1 MQGKRR
7 VYPSERKPAKWVS
20 YSLLF
25 LSAVI
30 LFSGVAAR
38 SGDDAVIQT
47 VATPSPIPLDAAFDE
62 TRETQEITLNGS
74 VWYAL
79 QLGAFETEEAA
90 HQLAEQFQ
98 RRGAAGYVWQNERYR
113 VLAAVYP
120 EKEDAQAVR
129 QQLREQHDVDSYLY
143 EISVPALSLRMTGM
157 KGQIEILEA
166 AFLHADEL
174 IRQTERISETLDR
187 QEITPAE
194 AVTELNTL
202 REQVELVALRMEQRF
217 AAPKLAV
224 ERLIALFQDYAA
236 FAQEKTGQGKQC
248 DSQPADQV
256 PDASVHSPFIG
267 AYRRNE
273 KHLGG
278 KI

>member
-1 MQGKRR
+1 MQTRKR

-38 SGDDAVIQT
+38 SGGDAVFET

-62 TRETQEITLNGS
+62 TRETREITLNGS

-90 HQLAEQFQ
+90 RQLAEQFQ
-98 RRGAAGYVWQNERYR
+98 RRGAAGYLWPEERVR

-129 QQLREQHDVDSYLY
+129 QQLRDQHDVDSYLF
-143 EISVPALSLRMTGM
+143 EISIPSVSLRMTGM
-157 KGQIEILEA
+157 RGQIDILEA
-166 AFLHADEL
+166 AFLHAEEL
-174 IRQTERISETLDR
+174 IRQMERISETLDR

-194 AVTELNTL
+194 AAEELNTL

-217 AAPKLAV
+217 LSPRNAAV
-224 ERLIALFQDYAA
+224 TGLIGLMRDYAA
-236 FAQEKTGQGKQC
+236 FAREETGQESNALLSRQLKYQTI
-248 DSQPADQV
+248 QTIRLLLELT
-256 PDASVHSPFIG
+256 DAL
-267 AYRRNE
+267 RNT
-273 KHLGG
+273 
-278 KI
+278 

>member
-1 MQGKRR
+1 MQTRKR

-38 SGDDAVIQT
+38 SGGDAVFET

-62 TRETQEITLNGS
+62 TRETREITLNGS

-90 HQLAEQFQ
+90 RQLAEQFQ
-98 RRGAAGYVWQNERYR
+98 RRGAAGYLWPEDRFR

-129 QQLREQHDVDSYLY
+129 QQLRDKHDVDSYLF
-143 EISVPALSLRMTGM
+143 EISIPSVSLRMTGM
-157 KGQIEILEA
+157 RGQIDILEA
-166 AFLHADEL
+166 AFLHAEDL
-174 IRQTERISETLDR
+174 VRQMERISETLDR

-194 AVTELNTL
+194 AAEELNTL

-217 AAPKLAV
+217 LSPRNAAV
-224 ERLIALFQDYAA
+224 TGLIGLMRDYAA
-236 FAQEKTGQGKQC
+236 FAREKTGQESNALLSRQLKYQTIQTIRLLLELT
-248 DSQPADQV
+248 DEL
-256 PDASVHSPFIG
+256 
-267 AYRRNE
+267 RNT
-273 KHLGG
+273 
-278 KI
+278 

>member
-1 MQGKRR
+1 MQTRKR

-38 SGDDAVIQT
+38 SGGDAVFET

-62 TRETQEITLNGS
+62 TRETREITLNGS

-90 HQLAEQFQ
+90 GQLAEQFQ
-98 RRGAAGYVWQNERYR
+98 RRGAAGYLWPEERFR

-129 QQLREQHDVDSYLY
+129 QQLRDQHDVDSYLF
-143 EISVPALSLRMTGM
+143 EISIPSVSLRMTGM
-157 KGQIEILEA
+157 RGQIDILEA
-166 AFLHADEL
+166 TFLHAEEL
-174 IRQTERISETLDR
+174 IRQMERISETLDR

-194 AVTELNTL
+194 AAEELNTL

-217 AAPKLAV
+217 LSPRNTAV
-224 ERLIALFQDYAA
+224 TGLIGLMRDYAA
-236 FAQEKTGQGKQC
+236 FAREKTGQESNALLSRQLKYQTIQTIRLLLELT
-248 DSQPADQV
+248 DEL
-256 PDASVHSPFIG
+256 
-267 AYRRNE
+267 RNT
-273 KHLGG
+273 
-278 KI
+278 

>member
-1 MQGKRR
+1 MQTRKR

-38 SGDDAVIQT
+38 SDGDAVFET

-62 TRETQEITLNGS
+62 TRETREITLNGS

-90 HQLAEQFQ
+90 GQLAEQFQ
-98 RRGAAGYVWQNERYR
+98 RRGAAGYLWPEERFR

-129 QQLREQHDVDSYLY
+129 QQLRDQHDVDSYLF
-143 EISVPALSLRMTGM
+143 EISIPSVSLRMTGM
-157 KGQIEILEA
+157 RGQIDILEA
-166 AFLHADEL
+166 AFLHAEEL
-174 IRQTERISETLDR
+174 IRQMERISETLDR

-194 AVTELNTL
+194 AAEELNTL

-217 AAPKLAV
+217 LSPRNAAV
-224 ERLIALFQDYAA
+224 TGLIGLMRDYAA
-236 FAQEKTGQGKQC
+236 FAREKTGQESNALLSRQLKYQTIQTIRLLLELT
-248 DSQPADQV
+248 DEL
-256 PDASVHSPFIG
+256 
-267 AYRRNE
+267 RNT
-273 KHLGG
+273 
-278 KI
+278 

>member
-1 MQGKRR
+1 MQTRKR

-38 SGDDAVIQT
+38 SGGDAVFET

-62 TRETQEITLNGS
+62 TRETREITLNGS

-79 QLGAFETEEAA
+79 QLGAFETEETAG
-90 HQLAEQFQ
+90 QLAEQFQ
-98 RRGAAGYVWQNERYR
+98 RRGAAGYLWPEERFR

-129 QQLREQHDVDSYLY
+129 QQLRDQHDVDSYLF
-143 EISVPALSLRMTGM
+143 EISIPSVSLRMTGM
-157 KGQIEILEA
+157 RGQIDILEA
-166 AFLHADEL
+166 AFLHAEEL
-174 IRQTERISETLDR
+174 IRQMERISETLDR

-194 AVTELNTL
+194 AAEELNTL

-217 AAPKLAV
+217 LSPRNAAV
-224 ERLIALFQDYAA
+224 TGLIGLMRDYAA
-236 FAQEKTGQGKQC
+236 FAREKTGQESNALLSRQLKYQTIQTIRLLLELT
-248 DSQPADQV
+248 DEL
-256 PDASVHSPFIG
+256 
-267 AYRRNE
+267 RNT
-273 KHLGG
+273 
-278 KI
+278 

>member
-1 MQGKRR
+1 MQTRKR

-38 SGDDAVIQT
+38 SGGDAVFET

-62 TRETQEITLNGS
+62 TRETREITLNGS

-90 HQLAEQFQ
+90 GQLAEQFQ
-98 RRGAAGYVWQNERYR
+98 RRGAAGYLWPEERFR

-129 QQLREQHDVDSYLY
+129 QQLRDQHDVDSYLF
-143 EISVPALSLRMTGM
+143 EISIPSVSLRMTGM
-157 KGQIEILEA
+157 RGQIDILEA
-166 AFLHADEL
+166 AFLHAEEL
-174 IRQTERISETLDR
+174 IRQMERISETLDR

-194 AVTELNTL
+194 AAEELNTL

-217 AAPKLAV
+217 LSPRNAAV
-224 ERLIALFQDYAA
+224 TGLIGLMRDYAA
-236 FAQEKTGQGKQC
+236 FAREKTGQESNALLSRHLKYQTIQTIRLLLELT
-248 DSQPADQV
+248 DEL
-256 PDASVHSPFIG
+256 
-267 AYRRNE
+267 RNT
-273 KHLGG
+273 
-278 KI
+278 

>member
-1 MQGKRR
+1 MQTRKR

-38 SGDDAVIQT
+38 RGGDAVFET

-62 TRETQEITLNGS
+62 TRETREITLNGS

-90 HQLAEQFQ
+90 RQLAEQFQ
-98 RRGAAGYVWQNERYR
+98 RRGAAGYLWPEERFR

-129 QQLREQHDVDSYLY
+129 QQLRDQHDVDSYLF
-143 EISVPALSLRMTGM
+143 EISIPSVSLRMTGM
-157 KGQIEILEA
+157 RGQIDILEA
-166 AFLHADEL
+166 AFLHAEDL
-174 IRQTERISETLDR
+174 IRQMERISETLDR

-194 AVTELNTL
+194 AAEELNTL

-217 AAPKLAV
+217 LSPRNAAV
-224 ERLIALFQDYAA
+224 TGLIGLMRDYAA
-236 FAQEKTGQGKQC
+236 FAREKTGQESNALLSRQLKYQTIQTIRLLLELT
-248 DSQPADQV
+248 DEL
-256 PDASVHSPFIG
+256 
-267 AYRRNE
+267 RNT
-273 KHLGG
+273 
-278 KI
+278 

>member
-1 MQGKRR
+1 MQAKRR
-7 VYPSERKPAKWVS
+7 VYPSERKPARWVS

-38 SGDDAVIQT
+38 SGGDAVIQT

-62 TRETQEITLNGS
+62 TRETREITLNGS

-90 HQLAEQFQ
+90 GQLAEQFQ
-98 RRGAAGYVWQNERYR
+98 RRGAAGYIWPDERYR

-129 QQLREQHDVDSYLY
+129 QQLREQHDVESYLF
-143 EISVPALSLRMTGM
+143 EIDVPAVVLRMTGM
-157 KGQIEILEA
+157 RGQIDILEA
-166 AFLHADEL
+166 AFLHAEEL
-174 IRQTERISETLDR
+174 IRQMERISETLDR

-194 AVTELNTL
+194 AADELNTL

-217 AAPKLAV
+217 AAPRNTTV
-224 ERLIALFQDYAA
+224 TQLIGLMRDYAA
-236 FAQEKTGQGKQC
+236 FAREKTGQESNALLSRQIKYQTFQTIRLLLELTGEL
-248 DSQPADQV
+248 
-256 PDASVHSPFIG
+256 
-267 AYRRNE
+267 RNT
-273 KHLGG
+273 
-278 KI
+278 

>member
-1 MQGKRR
+1 MQTRKR

-38 SGDDAVIQT
+38 SGGDAVFET

-62 TRETQEITLNGS
+62 TRETREITLNGS

-90 HQLAEQFQ
+90 RQLAEQFQ
-98 RRGAAGYVWQNERYR
+98 RRGAAGYLWPEDRFR

-120 EKEDAQAVR
+120 EKEDAQVVR
-129 QQLREQHDVDSYLY
+129 QQLRDQHDVDSYLF
-143 EISVPALSLRMTGM
+143 EISIPSVSLRMTGM
-157 KGQIEILEA
+157 RGQIDILEA
-166 AFLHADEL
+166 AFLHAEDL
-174 IRQTERISETLDR
+174 IRQMERISETLDR

-194 AVTELNTL
+194 AAEELNTL

-217 AAPKLAV
+217 LSPRNAAV
-224 ERLIALFQDYAA
+224 TGLIGLMRDYAA
-236 FAQEKTGQGKQC
+236 FAREETGQESNALLSRQLKYQTIQTIRLLLELT
-248 DSQPADQV
+248 DEL
-256 PDASVHSPFIG
+256 
-267 AYRRNE
+267 RNT
-273 KHLGG
+273 
-278 KI
+278 

>member
-1 MQGKRR
+1 MQTRKR

-38 SGDDAVIQT
+38 SDGDAVFET

-62 TRETQEITLNGS
+62 TRETREITLNGS

-90 HQLAEQFQ
+90 RQLAEQFQ
-98 RRGAAGYVWQNERYR
+98 RRGAAGYLWPEERFR

-129 QQLREQHDVDSYLY
+129 QQLRDQHDVDSYLF
-143 EISVPALSLRMTGM
+143 EISIPSVSLRMTGM
-157 KGQIEILEA
+157 RGQIDILEA
-166 AFLHADEL
+166 AFLHAEDL
-174 IRQTERISETLDR
+174 IRQMERISETLDR

-194 AVTELNTL
+194 AAEELNTL

-217 AAPKLAV
+217 LSPRNAAV
-224 ERLIALFQDYAA
+224 TGLIGLMRDYAA
-236 FAQEKTGQGKQC
+236 FAREKTGQESNALLSRQLKYQTIQTIRLLLELT
-248 DSQPADQV
+248 DEL
-256 PDASVHSPFIG
+256 
-267 AYRRNE
+267 RNT
-273 KHLGG
+273 
-278 KI
+278 

>member
-1 MQGKRR
+1 MQTRKR

-38 SGDDAVIQT
+38 SGGDAVFET

-62 TRETQEITLNGS
+62 TRETREITLNGS

-90 HQLAEQFQ
+90 GQLAEQFQ
-98 RRGAAGYVWQNERYR
+98 RRGAAGYLWPEDRFR

-129 QQLREQHDVDSYLY
+129 QQLRDQHDVDSYLF
-143 EISVPALSLRMTGM
+143 EISIPSVSLRMTGM
-157 KGQIEILEA
+157 RGQIDILEA
-166 AFLHADEL
+166 AFLHAEEL
-174 IRQTERISETLDR
+174 IRQMERISETLDR

-194 AVTELNTL
+194 AAEELNTL

-217 AAPKLAV
+217 LSPRNAAV
-224 ERLIALFQDYAA
+224 TGLIGLMRDYAA
-236 FAQEKTGQGKQC
+236 FAREKTGQESNALLSRQLKYQTIQTIRLLLELT
-248 DSQPADQV
+248 DEL
-256 PDASVHSPFIG
+256 
-267 AYRRNE
+267 RNT
-273 KHLGG
+273 
-278 KI
+278 

>member
-1 MQGKRR
+1 MQTRKR

-38 SGDDAVIQT
+38 SGGDAVFETI
-47 VATPSPIPLDAAFDE
+47 ATPSPIPLDAAFDE
-62 TRETQEITLNGS
+62 TRETREITLNGS

-90 HQLAEQFQ
+90 GQLAEQFQ
-98 RRGAAGYVWQNERYR
+98 RRGAAGYLWPEERFR

-129 QQLREQHDVDSYLY
+129 QQLRDQHDVDSYLF
-143 EISVPALSLRMTGM
+143 EISIPSVSLRMTGM
-157 KGQIEILEA
+157 RGQIDILEA
-166 AFLHADEL
+166 AFLHAEEL
-174 IRQTERISETLDR
+174 IRQMERISETLDR

-194 AVTELNTL
+194 AAEELNTL

-217 AAPKLAV
+217 LSPRNAAV
-224 ERLIALFQDYAA
+224 TGLIGLMRDYAA
-236 FAQEKTGQGKQC
+236 FAREKTGQESNALLSRQLKYQTIQTIRLLLELT
-248 DSQPADQV
+248 DEL
-256 PDASVHSPFIG
+256 
-267 AYRRNE
+267 RNT
-273 KHLGG
+273 
-278 KI
+278 

>member
-1 MQGKRR
+1 MQAKRR
-7 VYPSERKPAKWVS
+7 VYPSERKPARWVS

-38 SGDDAVIQT
+38 SGGDAVIQT

-62 TRETQEITLNGS
+62 TRETREITLNGS
-74 VWYAL
+74 AWYAL

-90 HQLAEQFQ
+90 GQLAEQFQ
-98 RRGAAGYVWQNERYR
+98 RRGAAGYIWPDERYR

-129 QQLREQHDVDSYLY
+129 QQLREQHDVESYLF
-143 EISVPALSLRMTGM
+143 EINVPAVALRMTGM
-157 KGQIEILEA
+157 RGQIDILEA
-166 AFLHADEL
+166 AFLHAEEL
-174 IRQTERISETLDR
+174 IRQMERISETLDR

-194 AVTELNTL
+194 AADELNTL

-217 AAPKLAV
+217 AAPRNTAV
-224 ERLIALFQDYAA
+224 TRLIGLMRDYAA
-236 FAQEKTGQGKQC
+236 FAREKTGQESNALLSRQIKYQTFQTIRLLLELTGEL
-248 DSQPADQV
+248 
-256 PDASVHSPFIG
+256 
-267 AYRRNE
+267 RNT
-273 KHLGG
+273 
-278 KI
+278 

>member
-1 MQGKRR
+1 MQTRKRG
-7 VYPSERKPAKWVS
+7 YPSERKPAKWVS

-38 SGDDAVIQT
+38 SGGDAVFEI

-62 TRETQEITLNGS
+62 TRETREITLNGS

-90 HQLAEQFQ
+90 GQLAEQFQ
-98 RRGAAGYVWQNERYR
+98 RRGAAGYLWPEERFR

-129 QQLREQHDVDSYLY
+129 QQLRDQHDVDSYLF
-143 EISVPALSLRMTGM
+143 EISIPSVSLRMTGM
-157 KGQIEILEA
+157 RGQIDILEA
-166 AFLHADEL
+166 AFLHAEEL
-174 IRQTERISETLDR
+174 IRQMERISETLDR

-194 AVTELNTL
+194 AAEELNTL

-217 AAPKLAV
+217 LSPRNAAV
-224 ERLIALFQDYAA
+224 TGLIGLMRDYAT
-236 FAQEKTGQGKQC
+236 FAREKTGQESNALLSRQLKYQTIQTIRLLLELT
-248 DSQPADQV
+248 DEL
-256 PDASVHSPFIG
+256 
-267 AYRRNE
+267 RNT
-273 KHLGG
+273 
-278 KI
+278 

>member
-1 MQGKRR
+1 MQTRKR

-38 SGDDAVIQT
+38 SGGDAVFET

-62 TRETQEITLNGS
+62 TRETREITLNGS

-90 HQLAEQFQ
+90 GQLAEQFQ
-98 RRGAAGYVWQNERYR
+98 RRGAAGYLWPEERFR

-129 QQLREQHDVDSYLY
+129 QQLRDQHDVDSYLF
-143 EISVPALSLRMTGM
+143 EISIPSVSLRMTGM
-157 KGQIEILEA
+157 RGQIDILEA
-166 AFLHADEL
+166 AFLHAEKL
-174 IRQTERISETLDR
+174 IRQMERISETLDR

-194 AVTELNTL
+194 AAEELNTL

-217 AAPKLAV
+217 LSPRNAAV
-224 ERLIALFQDYAA
+224 TGLIGLMRDYAA
-236 FAQEKTGQGKQC
+236 FAREKTGQESNALLSRQLKYQTIQTIRLLLELT
-248 DSQPADQV
+248 DEL
-256 PDASVHSPFIG
+256 
-267 AYRRNE
+267 RNT
-273 KHLGG
+273 
-278 KI
+278 

>member
-1 MQGKRR
+1 MQTRKR

-38 SGDDAVIQT
+38 SGGDAVFET

-62 TRETQEITLNGS
+62 TRETREITLNGS

-90 HQLAEQFQ
+90 RQLAEQFQ
-98 RRGAAGYVWQNERYR
+98 RRGAAGYLWPEERFR

-129 QQLREQHDVDSYLY
+129 QQLRDQHDVDSYLF
-143 EISVPALSLRMTGM
+143 EISIPSVSLRMTGM
-157 KGQIEILEA
+157 RGQIDILEA
-166 AFLHADEL
+166 AFLHAEEL
-174 IRQTERISETLDR
+174 IRQMERISETLDR

-194 AVTELNTL
+194 AAEELNTL

-217 AAPKLAV
+217 LSPRNAAV
-224 ERLIALFQDYAA
+224 TGLIGLMRDYAT
-236 FAQEKTGQGKQC
+236 FAREKTGQESNALLSRQLKYQTI
-248 DSQPADQV
+248 QT
-256 PDASVHSPFIG
+256 I
-267 AYRRNE
+267 RLLLELTNELRNT
-273 KHLGG
+273 
-278 KI
+278 

>member
-1 MQGKRR
+1 
-7 VYPSERKPAKWVS
+7 
-20 YSLLF
+20 LF

-90 HQLAEQFQ
+90 CQLAEQFQ
-98 RRGAAGYVWQNERYR
+98 RRGAAGYVWQDERYR

-174 IRQTERISETLDR
+174 IRQMERISETLDR

-217 AAPKLAV
+217 AAPRNTAV

-236 FAQEKTGQGKQC
+236 FAREKTGQESNATLSRQIKYQTLRSIRLLLVLTGEM
-248 DSQPADQV
+248 
-256 PDASVHSPFIG
+256 
-267 AYRRNE
+267 RNT
-273 KHLGG
+273 
-278 KI
+278 

>member
-1 MQGKRR
+1 MQTRKR

-38 SGDDAVIQT
+38 SGGDAVFET

-62 TRETQEITLNGS
+62 TRETREITLNGS

-90 HQLAEQFQ
+90 GQLAEQFQ
-98 RRGAAGYVWQNERYR
+98 RRGAAGYLWPEERFR

-129 QQLREQHDVDSYLY
+129 QQLRDQHDVDSYLF
-143 EISVPALSLRMTGM
+143 EISIPSVSLRMTGM
-157 KGQIEILEA
+157 RGQIDILEA
-166 AFLHADEL
+166 AFLHAEEL
-174 IRQTERISETLDR
+174 IRQMERISETLDR

-194 AVTELNTL
+194 AAEELNTL

-217 AAPKLAV
+217 LSPRNAAV
-224 ERLIALFQDYAA
+224 TGLIGLMRDYAA
-236 FAQEKTGQGKQC
+236 FAREKTGQESNALLSRQLKYQTI
-248 DSQPADQV
+248 QT
-256 PDASVHSPFIG
+256 I
-267 AYRRNE
+267 RLLLELTNELRNT
-273 KHLGG
+273 
-278 KI
+278 

>member
-1 MQGKRR
+1 MQTRKR

-38 SGDDAVIQT
+38 SGGDAVFET

-62 TRETQEITLNGS
+62 TRETREITLNGS

-90 HQLAEQFQ
+90 GQLAEQFQ
-98 RRGAAGYVWQNERYR
+98 RRGAAGYLWPEERFR

-129 QQLREQHDVDSYLY
+129 QQLRDQHDVDSYLF
-143 EISVPALSLRMTGM
+143 EISIPSVSLRMTGM
-157 KGQIEILEA
+157 RGQIDILEA
-166 AFLHADEL
+166 AFLHAEEL
-174 IRQTERISETLDR
+174 IRQMERISETLDR

-194 AVTELNTL
+194 AAEELNTL

-217 AAPKLAV
+217 LSPRNAAV
-224 ERLIALFQDYAA
+224 TGLIGLMRDYAA
-236 FAQEKTGQGKQC
+236 FAREETGQESNALLSRQLKYQTI
-248 DSQPADQV
+248 QTIRLLLELT
-256 PDASVHSPFIG
+256 DAL
-267 AYRRNE
+267 RNT
-273 KHLGG
+273 
-278 KI
+278 

>member
-1 MQGKRR
+1 MQTRKR

-38 SGDDAVIQT
+38 SGGDAVFET

-62 TRETQEITLNGS
+62 TRETREITLNGS

-90 HQLAEQFQ
+90 GQLAEQFQ
-98 RRGAAGYVWQNERYR
+98 RRGAAGYLWPEERFR

-129 QQLREQHDVDSYLY
+129 QQLRDQHDVDSYLF
-143 EISVPALSLRMTGM
+143 EISIPSVSLRMTGM
-157 KGQIEILEA
+157 RGQIDILEA
-166 AFLHADEL
+166 AFLHAEEL
-174 IRQTERISETLDR
+174 IRQMERISETLDR

-194 AVTELNTL
+194 AAEELNTL

-217 AAPKLAV
+217 LSPRNVAV
-224 ERLIALFQDYAA
+224 TGLIGLMRDYAA
-236 FAQEKTGQGKQC
+236 FAREKTGQESNALLSRQLKYQTIQTIRLLLELT
-248 DSQPADQV
+248 DEL
-256 PDASVHSPFIG
+256 
-267 AYRRNE
+267 RNT
-273 KHLGG
+273 
-278 KI
+278 

>member
-1 MQGKRR
+1 MQTRKR

-20 YSLLF
+20 CSLLF

-38 SGDDAVIQT
+38 SGGDAVFET

-62 TRETQEITLNGS
+62 TRETREITLNGS

-90 HQLAEQFQ
+90 GQLAEQFQ
-98 RRGAAGYVWQNERYR
+98 RRGAAGYLWPEERFR

-129 QQLREQHDVDSYLY
+129 QQLRDQHDVDSYLF
-143 EISVPALSLRMTGM
+143 EISIPSVSLRMTGM
-157 KGQIEILEA
+157 RGQIDILEA
-166 AFLHADEL
+166 AFLHAEEL
-174 IRQTERISETLDR
+174 IRQMERISETLDR

-194 AVTELNTL
+194 AAEELNTL

-217 AAPKLAV
+217 LSPRNAAV
-224 ERLIALFQDYAA
+224 TGLIGLMRDYAA
-236 FAQEKTGQGKQC
+236 FAREKTGQESNALLSRQLKYQTIQTIRLLLELT
-248 DSQPADQV
+248 DEL
-256 PDASVHSPFIG
+256 
-267 AYRRNE
+267 RNT
-273 KHLGG
+273 
-278 KI
+278 

>member
-1 MQGKRR
+1 MQTRKR

-38 SGDDAVIQT
+38 SGGDAVFET

-62 TRETQEITLNGS
+62 TRETREITLNGS

-90 HQLAEQFQ
+90 GQLAEQFQ
-98 RRGAAGYVWQNERYR
+98 RRGAAGYLWPEERFR

-129 QQLREQHDVDSYLY
+129 QQLRDQHDVDSYLF
-143 EISVPALSLRMTGM
+143 EISIPSVSLRMTGM
-157 KGQIEILEA
+157 RGQIDILEA
-166 AFLHADEL
+166 AFLHAEEL
-174 IRQTERISETLDR
+174 IRQMERISETLDR

-194 AVTELNTL
+194 AAEELNAL

-217 AAPKLAV
+217 LSPRNAAV
-224 ERLIALFQDYAA
+224 TGLIGLMRDYAA
-236 FAQEKTGQGKQC
+236 FAREKTGQESNALLSRQLKYQTI
-248 DSQPADQV
+248 QTIRLLLELT
-256 PDASVHSPFIG
+256 DAL
-267 AYRRNE
+267 RNT
-273 KHLGG
+273 
-278 KI
+278 

>member
-1 MQGKRR
+1 MQTRKR

-38 SGDDAVIQT
+38 SGGDAVFET

-62 TRETQEITLNGS
+62 TRETREITLNGS

-90 HQLAEQFQ
+90 GQLAEQFQ
-98 RRGAAGYVWQNERYR
+98 RRGAAGYLWPEERFR

-129 QQLREQHDVDSYLY
+129 QQLRDQHDVDSYLF
-143 EISVPALSLRMTGM
+143 EISIPSVSLRMTGM
-157 KGQIEILEA
+157 RGQIDSLEA
-166 AFLHADEL
+166 AFLHAEEL
-174 IRQTERISETLDR
+174 IRQMERISETLDR

-194 AVTELNTL
+194 AAEELNTL

-217 AAPKLAV
+217 LSPRNAAV
-224 ERLIALFQDYAA
+224 TGLIGLMRDYAA
-236 FAQEKTGQGKQC
+236 FAREKTGQESNALLSRQLKYQTIQTIRLLLELT
-248 DSQPADQV
+248 DEL
-256 PDASVHSPFIG
+256 
-267 AYRRNE
+267 RNT
-273 KHLGG
+273 
-278 KI
+278 

>member
-1 MQGKRR
+1 MQTRKR

-20 YSLLF
+20 DSLLF

-38 SGDDAVIQT
+38 SGGDAVFEI

-62 TRETQEITLNGS
+62 TRETREITLNGS

-90 HQLAEQFQ
+90 GQLAEQFQ
-98 RRGAAGYVWQNERYR
+98 RRGAAGYLWPEERFR

-129 QQLREQHDVDSYLY
+129 QQLRDQHDVDSYLF
-143 EISVPALSLRMTGM
+143 EISIPSVSLRMTGM
-157 KGQIEILEA
+157 RGQIDILEA
-166 AFLHADEL
+166 AFLHAEEL
-174 IRQTERISETLDR
+174 IRQMERISETLDR

-194 AVTELNTL
+194 AAEELNTL

-217 AAPKLAV
+217 LSPRNAAV
-224 ERLIALFQDYAA
+224 TGLIGLMRDYAA
-236 FAQEKTGQGKQC
+236 FAREKTGQE
-248 DSQPADQV
+248 SNALL
-256 PDASVHSPFIG
+256 S
-267 AYRRNE
+267 RRLKYQTIQTIRLLLELTDELRNT
-273 KHLGG
+273 
-278 KI
+278 

>member
-1 MQGKRR
+1 MQAKRR
-7 VYPSERKPAKWVS
+7 VYPSERKPARWVS

-38 SGDDAVIQT
+38 SGGDAVIQT

-62 TRETQEITLNGS
+62 TRETREITLNGS

-90 HQLAEQFQ
+90 GQLAEQFQ
-98 RRGAAGYVWQNERYR
+98 RRGAAGYIWPDERYR

-129 QQLREQHDVDSYLY
+129 QQLREQHDVESYLF
-143 EISVPALSLRMTGM
+143 EIDVPAVVLRMTGM
-157 KGQIEILEA
+157 RGQIDILEA
-166 AFLHADEL
+166 AFLHAEEL
-174 IRQTERISETLDR
+174 IRQMERISETLDR

-194 AVTELNTL
+194 AADELNTL

-217 AAPKLAV
+217 VAPRNTTV
-224 ERLIALFQDYAA
+224 TRLIGLMRDYAA
-236 FAQEKTGQGKQC
+236 FAREKTGQESNALLSRQIKYQTFQTIRLLLELTGEL
-248 DSQPADQV
+248 
-256 PDASVHSPFIG
+256 
-267 AYRRNE
+267 RNT
-273 KHLGG
+273 
-278 KI
+278 

>member
-1 MQGKRR
+1 MQTRKR

-38 SGDDAVIQT
+38 SGGDAVFET

-62 TRETQEITLNGS
+62 TRETREITLNGS

-90 HQLAEQFQ
+90 GQLAEQFQ
-98 RRGAAGYVWQNERYR
+98 RRGAAGYLWPEERFR

-129 QQLREQHDVDSYLY
+129 QQLRDQHDVDSYLF
-143 EISVPALSLRMTGM
+143 EISIPSVSLRMTGM
-157 KGQIEILEA
+157 RGQIDILEA
-166 AFLHADEL
+166 AFLHAEEL
-174 IRQTERISETLDR
+174 IRQMERISETLDR

-194 AVTELNTL
+194 AAEELNTL

-217 AAPKLAV
+217 LSPRNAAV
-224 ERLIALFQDYAA
+224 TGLIGLMRDYAA
-236 FAQEKTGQGKQC
+236 FAREKTGQESNALLSRQLKYQTIQTIRLLLELT
-248 DSQPADQV
+248 DEL
-256 PDASVHSPFIG
+256 
-267 AYRRNE
+267 RNT
-273 KHLGG
+273 
-278 KI
+278 

>member
-1 MQGKRR
+1 MQTRKR

-38 SGDDAVIQT
+38 SGGDAVFET

-62 TRETQEITLNGS
+62 TRETREITLNGS

-90 HQLAEQFQ
+90 GQLAEQFQ
-98 RRGAAGYVWQNERYR
+98 RRGAAGYLWPEERFR

-129 QQLREQHDVDSYLY
+129 QQLRDQHDVDSYLF
-143 EISVPALSLRMTGM
+143 EISIPSVSLRMTGM
-157 KGQIEILEA
+157 RGQIDILEA
-166 AFLHADEL
+166 AFLHAEEL
-174 IRQTERISETLDR
+174 IRQMERISETLDR

-194 AVTELNTL
+194 AAEELNTL

-217 AAPKLAV
+217 LSPRNTAV
-224 ERLIALFQDYAA
+224 TGLIGLMRDYAA
-236 FAQEKTGQGKQC
+236 FAREKTGQESNALLSRQLKYQTI
-248 DSQPADQV
+248 QTIRLLLELT
-256 PDASVHSPFIG
+256 DAL
-267 AYRRNE
+267 RNT
-273 KHLGG
+273 
-278 KI
+278 

>member
-1 MQGKRR
+1 MQTRKR

-38 SGDDAVIQT
+38 SGGDAVFET

-62 TRETQEITLNGS
+62 TRETREITLNGS

-90 HQLAEQFQ
+90 GQLAEQFQ
-98 RRGAAGYVWQNERYR
+98 RRGAAGYLWPEERFR

-129 QQLREQHDVDSYLY
+129 QQLRDQHDVDSYLF
-143 EISVPALSLRMTGM
+143 EISIPSVSLRMTGM
-157 KGQIEILEA
+157 RGQIDILEA
-166 AFLHADEL
+166 AFLHAEEL
-174 IRQTERISETLDR
+174 IRQMERISETLDR

-194 AVTELNTL
+194 AAEELNTL

-217 AAPKLAV
+217 LSPRNAAV
-224 ERLIALFQDYAA
+224 TGLIGLMRDYAT
-236 FAQEKTGQGKQC
+236 FAREKTGQESNALLSRQLKYQTI
-248 DSQPADQV
+248 QT
-256 PDASVHSPFIG
+256 I
-267 AYRRNE
+267 RLLLELTNELRNT
-273 KHLGG
+273 
-278 KI
+278 

>member
-1 MQGKRR
+1 MQTRKR

-38 SGDDAVIQT
+38 SGGDAVFET

-62 TRETQEITLNGS
+62 TRETREITLNGS

-90 HQLAEQFQ
+90 RQLAEQFQ
-98 RRGAAGYVWQNERYR
+98 RRGAAGYLWPEERFR

-129 QQLREQHDVDSYLY
+129 QQLRDQHDVDSYLF
-143 EISVPALSLRMTGM
+143 EISIQSVSLRMTGM
-157 KGQIEILEA
+157 RGQIDILEA
-166 AFLHADEL
+166 AFLHAEDL
-174 IRQTERISETLDR
+174 IRQMERISETLDR

-194 AVTELNTL
+194 AAEELNTL

-217 AAPKLAV
+217 LSPRNAAV
-224 ERLIALFQDYAA
+224 TGLIGLMRDYAA
-236 FAQEKTGQGKQC
+236 FAREETGQESNALLSRQLKYQTIQTIRLLLELT
-248 DSQPADQV
+248 DEL
-256 PDASVHSPFIG
+256 
-267 AYRRNE
+267 RNT
-273 KHLGG
+273 
-278 KI
+278 

>member
-7 VYPSERKPAKWVS
+7 VYPSERKSAKWVS

-38 SGDDAVIQT
+38 SGGDAVIQT

-98 RRGAAGYVWQNERYR
+98 RRGAAGYVWQDERYR

-174 IRQTERISETLDR
+174 IRQMERISETLDR

-217 AAPKLAV
+217 AAPRNTAV
-224 ERLIALFQDYAA
+224 ERLIALFQDYDA
-236 FAQEKTGQGKQC
+236 FAREKTGQESNATLSRQIKYQTLRSIRLLLVLTGEM
-248 DSQPADQV
+248 
-256 PDASVHSPFIG
+256 
-267 AYRRNE
+267 RNT
-273 KHLGG
+273 
-278 KI
+278 

>member
-1 MQGKRR
+1 MQTRKR

-38 SGDDAVIQT
+38 SGGDAVFET

-62 TRETQEITLNGS
+62 TRETREITLNGS

-90 HQLAEQFQ
+90 RQLAEQFQ
-98 RRGAAGYVWQNERYR
+98 RRGAAGYLWPEERFR

-129 QQLREQHDVDSYLY
+129 QQLRDQHDVDSYLF
-143 EISVPALSLRMTGM
+143 EISIPSVSLRMTGM
-157 KGQIEILEA
+157 RGQIDILEA
-166 AFLHADEL
+166 AFLHAEEL
-174 IRQTERISETLDR
+174 IRQMEHISETLDR

-194 AVTELNTL
+194 AAEELNTL

-217 AAPKLAV
+217 LSPRNAAV
-224 ERLIALFQDYAA
+224 TGLIGLMRDYAA
-236 FAQEKTGQGKQC
+236 FAREETGQESNALLSRQLKYQTI
-248 DSQPADQV
+248 QTIRLLLELT
-256 PDASVHSPFIG
+256 DAL
-267 AYRRNE
+267 RNT
-273 KHLGG
+273 
-278 KI
+278 

>member
-1 MQGKRR
+1 MQTRKR
-7 VYPSERKPAKWVS
+7 VYPSERKPAKWVC

-38 SGDDAVIQT
+38 SGGDAVFET

-62 TRETQEITLNGS
+62 TRETREITLNGS

-90 HQLAEQFQ
+90 GQLAEQFQ
-98 RRGAAGYVWQNERYR
+98 RRGAAGYLWPEERFR

-129 QQLREQHDVDSYLY
+129 QQLRDQHDVDSYLF
-143 EISVPALSLRMTGM
+143 EISIPSVSLRMTGM
-157 KGQIEILEA
+157 RGQIDILEA
-166 AFLHADEL
+166 AFLHAEEL
-174 IRQTERISETLDR
+174 IRQMERISETLDR

-194 AVTELNTL
+194 AAEELNTL

-217 AAPKLAV
+217 LSPRNAAV
-224 ERLIALFQDYAA
+224 TGLIGLMRDYAA
-236 FAQEKTGQGKQC
+236 FAREETGQESNALLSRQLKYQTI
-248 DSQPADQV
+248 QTIRLLLELT
-256 PDASVHSPFIG
+256 DAL
-267 AYRRNE
+267 RNT
-273 KHLGG
+273 
-278 KI
+278 

>member
-1 MQGKRR
+1 MQTRKR

-38 SGDDAVIQT
+38 SGGDAVFET

-62 TRETQEITLNGS
+62 TRETREITLNGS

-90 HQLAEQFQ
+90 GQLAEQFQ
-98 RRGAAGYVWQNERYR
+98 RRGAAGYLWPEERFR

-129 QQLREQHDVDSYLY
+129 QQLRDQHDVDSYLF
-143 EISVPALSLRMTGM
+143 EISIPSVSLRMTGM
-157 KGQIEILEA
+157 RGQIDILEA
-166 AFLHADEL
+166 AFLHAEEL
-174 IRQTERISETLDR
+174 IRQMERISETLDR

-194 AVTELNTL
+194 AAEELNTL

-217 AAPKLAV
+217 LSPRNAAV
-224 ERLIALFQDYAA
+224 TGLIGLMRDYAA
-236 FAQEKTGQGKQC
+236 FAREKTGQESNALLSRQLKYQTI
-248 DSQPADQV
+248 QTIRLLLELT
-256 PDASVHSPFIG
+256 DAL
-267 AYRRNE
+267 RNT
-273 KHLGG
+273 
-278 KI
+278 

>member
-1 MQGKRR
+1 MQTRKR

-38 SGDDAVIQT
+38 SGGDAVFET

-62 TRETQEITLNGS
+62 TRETREITLNGS

-90 HQLAEQFQ
+90 RQLAEQFQ
-98 RRGAAGYVWQNERYR
+98 RRGAAGYLWPEDRFR

-120 EKEDAQAVR
+120 EKEDAQVVR
-129 QQLREQHDVDSYLY
+129 QQLRDQHDVDSYLF
-143 EISVPALSLRMTGM
+143 EISIPSVSLRMTGM
-157 KGQIEILEA
+157 RGQIDILEA
-166 AFLHADEL
+166 AFLHAEDL
-174 IRQTERISETLDR
+174 IRQMERISETLDR

-194 AVTELNTL
+194 AAEELNTL

-217 AAPKLAV
+217 LSPRNAAV
-224 ERLIALFQDYAA
+224 TGLIGLMRDYAA
-236 FAQEKTGQGKQC
+236 FAREETGQESNALLSRQLKYQTI
-248 DSQPADQV
+248 QTIRLLLELT
-256 PDASVHSPFIG
+256 DAL
-267 AYRRNE
+267 RNT
-273 KHLGG
+273 
-278 KI
+278 

>member
-1 MQGKRR
+1 MQTRKR

-38 SGDDAVIQT
+38 SGGDAVFET

-62 TRETQEITLNGS
+62 TRETREITLNGS

-90 HQLAEQFQ
+90 GQLAEQFQ
-98 RRGAAGYVWQNERYR
+98 RRGAAGYLWPEERFR

-129 QQLREQHDVDSYLY
+129 QQLRDQHDVDSYLF
-143 EISVPALSLRMTGM
+143 EISIPSVSLRMTGM
-157 KGQIEILEA
+157 RGQIDILEA
-166 AFLHADEL
+166 AFLHAEDL
-174 IRQTERISETLDR
+174 IRQMERISETLDR

-194 AVTELNTL
+194 AAEELNTL

-217 AAPKLAV
+217 LSPRNAAV
-224 ERLIALFQDYAA
+224 TGLIGLMRDYAA
-236 FAQEKTGQGKQC
+236 FAREKTGQESNALLSRQLKYQTI
-248 DSQPADQV
+248 QTIRLLLELT
-256 PDASVHSPFIG
+256 DAL
-267 AYRRNE
+267 RNT
-273 KHLGG
+273 
-278 KI
+278 

>member
-1 MQGKRR
+1 MQTRKR

-38 SGDDAVIQT
+38 SGGDAVFET

-62 TRETQEITLNGS
+62 TRETREITLNGS

-90 HQLAEQFQ
+90 GQLAEQFQ
-98 RRGAAGYVWQNERYR
+98 RRGDAGYLWPEERFR

-129 QQLREQHDVDSYLY
+129 QQLRDQHDVDSYLF
-143 EISVPALSLRMTGM
+143 EISIPSVSLRMTGM
-157 KGQIEILEA
+157 RGQIDILEA
-166 AFLHADEL
+166 AFLHAEEL
-174 IRQTERISETLDR
+174 IRQMERISETLDR

-194 AVTELNTL
+194 AAEELNTL

-217 AAPKLAV
+217 LSPRNAAV
-224 ERLIALFQDYAA
+224 TGLIGLMRDYAA
-236 FAQEKTGQGKQC
+236 FAREKTGQESNALLSRQLKYQTI
-248 DSQPADQV
+248 QT
-256 PDASVHSPFIG
+256 
-267 AYRRNE
+267 
-273 KHLGG
+273 KT
-278 KI
+278 